1 MTLLYISML
10 KTYNSDVKT
19 YVYQVSEY
27 WEILGVNPENPFKK
41 CQNGGNWKNIEF
53 KSSEID

>member
-1 MTLLYISML
+1 ML